1 MPVVVP
7 FGVFL
12 VNSPILTLLS
22 ASGQPQIFKYMSNPL
37 LKPFGTPFDS
47 VPFEDLKTEHF
58 KPAILQLIG
67 NAKKEID
74 AIVDNPE
81 PADFANTI
89 AAMEYAGK
97 SLNIASATFFNLDA
111 AETNDEMQQLAQ
123 ELSPILAEYS
133 NDVMLNEGL
142 FSRVKQVHDDVDP
155 ATLTPEEARLLDKT
169 YQSFAR
175 NGALL
180 GDADKTTLREIDKQ
194 LATLTMKFAQHVLQ
208 ETNDYHLHIQDEEQ
222 LEGLPDSIRSAAK
235 AEAEKRKLAGWM
247 FTLHFPSYM
256 PFMKYATNRALRE
269 ELYLAS
275 ATRALKDNANNNEAI
290 VRDIVALRRKRAN
303 LLGFGTHA
311 DFVLQERMA
320 SSPALVLDFL
330 NELLVKARPHA
341 IQEVDQL
348 KALAAKDGIDE
359 MMPYD
364 HAYYAEKLREA
375 KFNLSEEALKP
386 YFPLAQVLD
395 AAFDAAAKLY
405 GLRFTVRTDIPT
417 YHPEVTVYEVLEHG
431 QHKALLYTDW
441 HPREGKRAGAWMTAY
456 RGQWTENG
464 HQIRPHISIVCNFSR
479 PVDDTPSLLTFNEVT
494 TLFHEF
500 GHALH
505 GILADTVYESL
516 SGTNVYWDFV
526 ELPSQFMENY
536 CYEKEFLRSFAR
548 HHRTGEVLPDQEIDK
563 IVAAANFM
571 EGYQTMRQLSFGL
584 LDMAYHTGKLEADTS
599 IEHFE
604 KNTIRDTQLYPD
616 VPGTAQSVAFSHI
629 FAGGYAAGYYSYK
642 WAEVL
647 DADAFAYF
655 KETGIFNAD
664 TASRFK
670 TLLSSGGTI
679 DPMELYI
686 QFRGRKPKSDAL
698 LKRAGLVGET
708 P

>member
-1 MPVVVP
+1 
-7 FGVFL
+7 
-12 VNSPILTLLS
+12 
-22 ASGQPQIFKYMSNPL
+22 MSNPL

-47 VPFEDLKTEHF
+47 VPFEDIKTEHF
-58 KPAILQLIG
+58 KPAILQLIT
-67 NAKKEID
+67 NAKTEID

-97 SLNIASATFFNLDA
+97 ALNIASATFFNLDA
-111 AETNDEMQQLAQ
+111 AETNDEIQQLAQ

-133 NDVMLNEGL
+133 NDIMLNQGL
-142 FSRVKQVHDDVDP
+142 FDRVKQVHDNTDS
-155 ATLTPEEARLLDKT
+155 ASLTPEEERLLDKT
-169 YQSFAR
+169 YQGFAR

-180 GDADKTTLREIDKQ
+180 GDEGKEKLRDIDKQ
-194 LATLTMKFAQHVLQ
+194 LATLTMKFSQHVLQ
-208 ETNDYHLHIQDEEQ
+208 ETNAYHLHVQEEGQ
-222 LEGLPDSIRSAAK
+222 LEGIPESIRAAAK
-235 AEAEKRKLAGWM
+235 AEAEKRNLEGWV
-247 FTLHFPSYM
+247 FTLHFPSYV
-256 PFMKYATNRALRE
+256 PFMKYAANRALRE

-275 ATRALKDNANNNEAI
+275 ATRALKDNANNNEGI
-290 VRDIVALRRKRAN
+290 VRDIVDLRRRRAN

-320 SSPALVLDFL
+320 ASPAIVLGFL
-330 NELLVKARPHA
+330 NEMLVKAKPHA
-341 IQEVDQL
+341 IREVDQL
-348 KALAAKDGIDE
+348 KALAAKDGISE

-386 YFPLAQVLD
+386 YFPLTRVLD
-395 AAFDAAAKLY
+395 AAFDAANRLY
-405 GLRFTVRTDIPT
+405 GLSFAVRTDIPT
-417 YHPEVTVYEVLEHG
+417 YHPEVTVYEVLENG

-456 RGQWTENG
+456 RGQWVENG
-464 HQIRPHISIVCNFSR
+464 QQIRPHISIVCNFAP
-479 PVDDTPSLLTFNEVT
+479 PVGDTPSLLTFNEVT

-505 GILADTVYESL
+505 GILADTAYESL

-536 CYEKEFLRSFAR
+536 CYEKEFLHSFAR
-548 HHRTGEVLPDQEIDK
+548 HYQTGEVLPETEIDK

-584 LDMAYHTGKLEADTS
+584 LDMAYHTGKLVTDTR
-599 IEHFE
+599 IEQFE
-604 KNTIRDTQLYPD
+604 KATIRDTQLYPD
-616 VPGTAQSVAFSHI
+616 VPGTAQSPSFSHI
-629 FAGGYAAGYYSYK
+629 FAGGYSAGYYSYK

-664 TASRFK
+664 TAAKFK
-670 TLLSSGGTI
+670 ILLSSGGTV

-686 QFRGRKPKSDAL
+686 QFRGRKPEPDAL
-698 LKRAGLVGET
+698 LKRAGLIAS
-708 P
+708 